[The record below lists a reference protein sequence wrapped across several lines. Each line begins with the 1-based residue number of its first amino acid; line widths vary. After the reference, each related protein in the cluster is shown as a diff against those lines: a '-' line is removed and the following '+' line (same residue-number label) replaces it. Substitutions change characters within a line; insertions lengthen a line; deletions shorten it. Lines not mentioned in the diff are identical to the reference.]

1 MNTTDPAIYLQTV
14 DPVLVPIIQKAPKPT
29 WQPRADYFKSLVEA
43 IINQQLSGKAANTI
57 IGRFN
62 KLFPDLPYSPERI
75 LRLSDETIR
84 GVGIS
89 YSKVSYIKDL
99 AEKVRSQTLN
109 FAQIHTWDDEAV
121 IQHLTQVKGIGRWS
135 AEMFL
140 MFTLA
145 REDIFSFGDQGLKNA
160 IMRLYKI
167 EKPLT
172 QEKATRISDI
182 WRPFRSWACW
192 YLWQS
197 LDM

>member
-1 MNTTDPAIYLQTV
+1 MNTTDPAIYLQTI
-14 DPVLVPIIQKAPKPT
+14 DPVLAPIIQKVPKPI
-29 WQPRADYFKSLVEA
+29 WKPRQDYFKSLVEA
-43 IINQQLSGKAANTI
+43 IINQQLSGKAADTI

-62 KLFPDLPYSPERI
+62 TLFSVLPYTPESV
-75 LRLSDETIR
+75 LRLSDEIIR

-121 IQHLTQVKGIGRWS
+121 IKHLTQVKGIGRWS

-160 IMRLYKI
+160 IVRLYKI

-172 QEKATRISDI
+172 QEKATGISNT
-182 WRPFRSWACW
+182 WRPYRSWACW
-192 YLWQS
+192 YLWAS
-197 LDM
+197 LEM

>member
-1 MNTTDPAIYLQTV
+1 MQTDPAIYLQKV
-14 DPVLVPIIQKAPKPT
+14 DLALAGIIEKAPRPVWK
-29 WQPRADYFKSLVEA
+29 PRADYFKSLVEA
-43 IINQQLSGKAANTI
+43 IINQRLSGKAADTI
-57 IGRFN
+57 ISRFN
-62 KLFPDLPYSPERI
+62 TLFPKLPYTPESV

-84 GVGIS
+84 GVGVS

-99 AEKVRSQTLN
+99 AEKIRSQTLD

-172 QEKATRISDI
+172 QEKATQISDV
-182 WRPFRSWACW
+182 WRPYRSWACW

-197 LDM
+197 LEM